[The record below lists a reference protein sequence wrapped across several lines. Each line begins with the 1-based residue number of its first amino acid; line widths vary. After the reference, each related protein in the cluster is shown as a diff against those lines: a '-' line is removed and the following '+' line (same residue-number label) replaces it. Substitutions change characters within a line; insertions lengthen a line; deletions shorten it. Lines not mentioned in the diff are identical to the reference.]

1 MRNVFK
7 SVDLPY
13 VIQFLT
19 MFHNDHPTD
28 VIVDSLL
35 VTLTTRSTLVAVFKT
50 QTLGISCVENL
61 KNMFCMLSFQ
71 KLKFIDGKRISHI
84 PSLFQHIGTIS
95 SLKGKTQKLQVC

>member
-1 MRNVFK
+1 MFK

-28 VIVDSLL
+28 VIFDSLL
-35 VTLTTRSTLVAVFKT
+35 VTLTTRSTSFIHT

-61 KNMFCMLSFQ
+61 KNVFCMLSFQ